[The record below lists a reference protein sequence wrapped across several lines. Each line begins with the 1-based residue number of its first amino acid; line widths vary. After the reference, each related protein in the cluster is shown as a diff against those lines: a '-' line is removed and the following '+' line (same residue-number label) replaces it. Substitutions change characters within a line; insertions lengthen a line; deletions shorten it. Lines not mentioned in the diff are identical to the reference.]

1 MATQAMDDMASQYA
15 ERSVHSIF
23 IYTNKA
29 HPGENLCHHGSMDDK
44 RANALAFRDEVRG
57 KRAILLDSLA
67 GDCHRTYGQLSKMT
81 WIVGCGGLIVYKA
94 FWTLSGDVEET
105 LKMSI
110 EALPRRSSDQLM
122 PSYSERLIWRSQD
135 NDCFLEIAKRADPKA
150 IREMHGKAGLKK
162 AYGDEEDAANLT
174 ASNRSG
180 DCCAERVYYRVNRAP
195 ACAYSTNALSWHF
208 TLWRAQATTRM
219 CTNTQA
225 VNCLSLENLKRPNQ
239 C

>member
-1 MATQAMDDMASQYA
+1 MATQAMDDMASRYA
-15 ERSVHSIF
+15 ERFVRSIV
-23 IYTNKA
+23 IYTNEA
-29 HPGENLCHHGSMDDK
+29 HPGENLCHHGSIDDK
-44 RANALAFRDEVRG
+44 RANARALRDEVRV

-67 GDCHRTYGQLSKMT
+67 GDCQRTYGQLSNMT
-81 WIVGCGGLIVYKA
+81 WIVGRGGLILYKGA
-94 FWTLSGDVEET
+94 WTLPGDVEET

-110 EALPRRSSDQLM
+110 EALPRRSTDQLM
-122 PSYSERLIWRSQD
+122 PSYSARLIWRAQD
-135 NDCFLEIAKRADPKA
+135 NDRFLKIAKRANPKA

-180 DCCAERVYYRVNRAP
+180 DCCAGGVDYQVNRAP

-208 TLWRAQATTRM
+208 NLWRAQATTRM

-225 VNCLSLENLKRPNQ
+225 VNRLSLENLKRPN
-239 C
+239 